1 MLHLKGTNLIDTG
14 QVGTLSQCRLHDSI
28 VKFGLK
34 AEVEM
39 IKILLGMA
47 DFQYHTEIL
56 LPPCFFQRQA
66 FAPICFSLV
75 ARFAFGN
82 NTVQQKNTRNT
93 RHENTNLIWCCLT
106 EILQSWAYFS
116 ILFGLDF
123 VDILG
128 FIDPSL
134 VNWIPRSQRCQVAP
148 LISPNESHRLT
159 QFTHTLT
166 SLVSSSS
173 RIRAKIVS
181 FP

>member
-1 MLHLKGTNLIDTG
+1 MTWVKAKYKSPRNQGRDD
-14 QVGTLSQCRLHDSI
+14 QDS
-28 VKFGLK
+28 
-34 AEVEM
+34 
-39 IKILLGMA
+39 LGHGWLPVSHGNPA
-47 DFQYHTEIL
+47 AAVL
-56 LPPCFFQRQA
+56 LPAPSVCADLFQPSG
-66 FAPICFSLV
+66 PIC
-75 ARFAFGN
+75 FGN